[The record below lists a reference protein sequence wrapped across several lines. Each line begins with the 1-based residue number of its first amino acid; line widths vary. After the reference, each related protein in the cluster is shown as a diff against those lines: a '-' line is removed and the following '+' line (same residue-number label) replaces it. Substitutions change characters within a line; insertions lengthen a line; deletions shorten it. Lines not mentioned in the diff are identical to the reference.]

1 MTFVLLL
8 ETELLFSGE
17 MPSPLCSA
25 LRAAALPSPGREKPR
40 EAGLQLLRSAESCL
54 LRAGSAPGEARKLH
68 EFQTSP

>member
-1 MTFVLLL
+1 MTFVLL

-25 LRAAALPSPGREKPR
+25 LRAAALLSPGREKPR
-40 EAGLQLLRSAESCL
+40 EAGLQLLWTSESCL
-54 LRAGSAPGEARKLH
+54 LLDGSASGETLKLD

>member
-8 ETELLFSGE
+8 ETELFSGE

-54 LRAGSAPGEARKLH
+54 LLAGSASGEARKLD